1 MTPPTHAPP
10 TATKTIEQQIEELRH
25 MPVSRLRER
34 YADAFGEPTASGNR
48 QWLFRRVAWR
58 IQSLAEGDLSE
69 RARRRAVEL
78 ARDVDVRVRPPS
90 DGEPDEAVRT
100 GTRLVTITGR
110 IASSGNDRLP
120 APGSVLRRAFKGA
133 DHEVTVLPQGFEYEG
148 KVYRSLS
155 AVATAITGSHWNG
168 FLFFGLTKKGAV

>member
-10 TATKTIEQQIEELRH
+10 TATRTIQQQIEELRH

-34 YADAFGEPTASGNR
+34 YADAFGEPTTSGNR

-69 RARRRAVEL
+69 RARRRAAEL

-90 DGEPDEAVRT
+90 DGESAEAVRP
-100 GTRLVTITGR
+100 GNRLVTITGR
-110 IASSGNDRLP
+110 IASAGNDRLP

-133 DHEVTVLPQGFEYEG
+133 DHEVTVLPNGFEYDG

-168 FLFFGLTKKGAV
+168 FLFFGLNKKGDA

>member
-10 TATKTIEQQIEELRH
+10 TATKTVQQQIEELRH
-25 MPVSRLRER
+25 LPVSRLRER
-34 YADAFGEPTASGNR
+34 YADAFGEPTTSGNR

-78 ARDVDVRVRPPS
+78 ARDVDVRVRPPC

>member
-10 TATKTIEQQIEELRH
+10 TATKTVQQQIEELRH
-25 MPVSRLRER
+25 LPVSRLRER
-34 YADAFGEPTASGNR
+34 YADAFDESTTSGNR

-69 RARRRAVEL
+69 RARRRAAEL

-110 IASSGNDRLP
+110 IASAGNDRLP

-133 DHEVTVLPQGFEYEG
+133 DHEVTVLPNGFEYDG

-168 FLFFGLTKKGAV
+168 FLFFGLTKKGNA

>member
-1 MTPPTHAPP
+1 
-10 TATKTIEQQIEELRH
+10 

>member
-1 MTPPTHAPP
+1 MTPPTHAPSTP
-10 TATKTIEQQIEELRH
+10 KTTLQQQIEELRH

-34 YADAFGEPTASGNR
+34 YADAFGEPTTSGNR

-69 RARRRAVEL
+69 RARRRAAEL
-78 ARDVDVRVRPPS
+78 ARDVDVRVRPPTF
-90 DGEPDEAVRT
+90 GELAEEPRS

-110 IASSGNDRLP
+110 IVSAGNDRLP
-120 APGSVLRRAFKGA
+120 APGCVLRRVFKEKE
-133 DHEVTVLPQGFEYEG
+133 HEVTVLLQGFEYEG

-168 FLFFGLTKKGAV
+168 FLFFGLIKKGAV

>member
-1 MTPPTHAPP
+1 
-10 TATKTIEQQIEELRH
+10 
-25 MPVSRLRER
+25 MPVSRLRDR
-34 YADAFGEPTASGNR
+34 YADAFGEPTTSGNR

-69 RARRRAVEL
+69 RARRRAAEL

-90 DGEPDEAVRT
+90 DGEPAEAVRT

-110 IASSGNDRLP
+110 IASAGNDRLP
-120 APGSVLRRAFKGA
+120 APGSVLRRVFKEKE
-133 DHEVTVLPQGFEYEG
+133 HEVTVLPQGFEYDG
-148 KVYRSLS
+148 KAYRSLS

-168 FLFFGLTKKGAV
+168 FLFFGLTKKGVA

>member
-10 TATKTIEQQIEELRH
+10 TATKTVQQQIEELRNL
-25 MPVSRLRER
+25 PVSRLRER
-34 YADAFGEPTASGNR
+34 YADAFGESTTSGNR

-69 RARRRAVEL
+69 RARRRAAEL

-90 DGEPDEAVRT
+90 DGEPAEAVRT

-110 IASSGNDRLP
+110 IASAGNDRLP

>member
-34 YADAFGEPTASGNR
+34 YVDAFGEPTASGNR

>member
-10 TATKTIEQQIEELRH
+10 TPKTTIQQQIEKLRH

-34 YADAFGEPTASGNR
+34 YADAFGEPTTSGNR

-69 RARRRAVEL
+69 RARRRAAEL
-78 ARDVDVRVRPPS
+78 ARDVDVRVRPPTFEELAE
-90 DGEPDEAVRT
+90 EPRS

-110 IASSGNDRLP
+110 IVSAGNDRLP
-120 APGSVLRRAFKGA
+120 APGCVLRRVFEEKE
-133 DHEVTVLPQGFEYEG
+133 HEVTVLLQGFEYEG

-168 FLFFGLTKKGAV
+168 FLFFGLIKKGAV